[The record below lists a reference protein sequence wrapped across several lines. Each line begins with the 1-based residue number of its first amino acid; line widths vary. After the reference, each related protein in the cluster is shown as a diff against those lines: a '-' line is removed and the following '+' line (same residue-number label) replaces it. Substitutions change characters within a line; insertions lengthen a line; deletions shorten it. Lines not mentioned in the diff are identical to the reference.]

1 LAGAALRVSAIQK
14 CEPLGIALPCSQ
26 GIMPFPMNA
35 RHNNGSTDPLQSFLR
50 PDFVYTALLFLT
62 AAVATG
68 YSISQYG
75 LLRHDYGWGTALFF
89 FLFGLYT
96 ITMGYPRPGFGY
108 VSFDRVAQVASIL
121 VLGPVDAAWINGLA
135 SLIYPW
141 HRLWNGVPLPT
152 VITASLH
159 NAGMM
164 TLIIL
169 LAGSLYTYLGGP
181 IPLASLDL
189 RTAGLLLLLM
199 LSMQLFNDLSMMA
212 IVYLRKGDPSK
223 LISAFSTGVE
233 LASVLIAVL
242 VAVVFVRMEITV
254 VALLLLVLSL
264 GMLVLKQF
272 AQMRYDLEVLVD
284 ERTEEL
290 RLKTLEFEQQAT
302 HDKLTGLH
310 NRRYAD
316 DFLQREIEAAKR
328 HDRDLTIALAD
339 IDHFKQINDE
349 YSHAAGDEVLCRVA
363 DLLVSRCRNTDM
375 VARYGGEEFL
385 LCFPD
390 TSSEFAEQICGQIKS
405 ALERID
411 WSTIMPDRSAD
422 SKITISFGIAEVG
435 SDSRRTTILSDADTR
450 LYQAKHKGRNRI
462 VA

>member
-1 LAGAALRVSAIQK
+1 MSFL
-14 CEPLGIALPCSQ
+14 
-26 GIMPFPMNA
+26 MNS
-35 RHNNGSTDPLQSFLR
+35 RHNNSPADPELTLWR
-50 PDFVYTALLFLT
+50 PDFAYASMLFI
-62 AAVATG
+62 AATVATG
-68 YSISQYG
+68 YAISRYG
-75 LLRHDYGWGTALFF
+75 LLRFDYSWGAALFF

-96 ITMGYPRPGFGY
+96 ITMGYARPGFGH

-141 HRLWNGVPLPT
+141 HRLWNGVPVAT

-159 NAGMM
+159 NSGMM
-164 TLIIL
+164 ALIVL
-169 LAGSLYTYLGGP
+169 LTGSLYAYLGGP
-181 IPLASLDL
+181 IPLDHLDL

-199 LSMQLFNDLSMMA
+199 LSMQLLNDLSMMA
-212 IVYLRKGDPSK
+212 IVYLRKGDPRK

-242 VAVVFVRMEITV
+242 VAVVFVTMDITV

-272 AQMRYDLEVLVD
+272 AQMRYDLELLVD

-290 RLKTLEFEQQAT
+290 RLKSLELEQQAT
-302 HDKLTGLH
+302 HDKLTGLF

-316 DFLQREIEAAKR
+316 DFLQREIETAKR
-328 HDRDLTIALAD
+328 RGRELTIALAD
-339 IDHFKQINDE
+339 IDHFKQINDRF
-349 YSHAAGDEVLCRVA
+349 SHAVGDEVLRRVA
-363 DLLVSRCRNTDM
+363 DLLVARCRNTDM
-375 VARYGGEEFL
+375 VSRYGGEEFL

-405 ALERID
+405 AMERVD
-411 WSTIMPDRSAD
+411 WSPILPDSATD
-422 SKITISFGIAEVG
+422 AKITISFGIAEIG